1 MRILDEEDQNNEFK
15 ESWNSTDLLKWVCG
29 FANAKGGKMYIG
41 VKDNGEVIGLSNS
54 KKLMEDIP
62 NAIVSAFGMYNVEV
76 NLLRDRDK
84 KYIEI
89 VIPKSKVV
97 LDYKGVPYIKIG
109 TTLQTIKGDS
119 LRQSV
124 LSRGNLSWDA
134 YTVDGI
140 SIEDLD
146 EESFRIF
153 REEATKA
160 NILSGVNLD
169 DRLSI
174 LKELELIE
182 DDRLTRAAVLLFHP
196 RPYKVFPGSYVQIG
210 RFASEA
216 DILYQDEIK
225 GSLMILCKAII
236 RSLNTN
242 YKYNLISY
250 DKTTRHETQP
260 YPDVAVR
267 ESIYNALM
275 HNDWSACQPI
285 TIKVF
290 DLKMEISNRAVLPS
304 GWTMENHNSMHI
316 NPLISNTFRYAGFVE
331 KFGTGIPKML
341 NACKADGNPEPEYK
355 VYEKSIS
362 LILKTSEKYMLLV
375 SQLYGRK
382 DNETH
387 LNASVVDNVVDKTSN
402 VVDNVVD
409 KTSNVVDDI
418 QAMDAH
424 GRRKRLMELISAN
437 ASISIAELAL
447 IMAVT
452 KRTVDRDFAWLKERG
467 YISREGNSKKGYW
480 KILKAIED

>member
-1 MRILDEEDQNNEFK
+1 MRVYDEEDQNIEFK
-15 ESWNSTDLLKWVCG
+15 ESWSSTELLKWICG
-29 FANAKGGKMYIG
+29 FANAKGGRMYIG
-41 VKDNGEVIGLSNS
+41 VRDDGEVLGLSNS
-54 KKLMEDIP
+54 KKLMDDIP
-62 NAIVSAFGMYNVEV
+62 NAIVSAFGMYDAEV
-76 NLLRDRDK
+76 NLLRDGEK

-109 TTLQTIKGDS
+109 TTLQTMKGDS

-140 SIEDLD
+140 SVDDLD

-182 DDRLTRAAVLLFHP
+182 DGKLTRAAVLLFHA

-225 GSLMILCKAII
+225 GSLMVLCKAII

-267 ESIYNALM
+267 EGIYNALM

-290 DLKMEISNRAVLPS
+290 DLKMEISNRSVLPS
-304 GWTMENHNSMHI
+304 GWTMENHDSMHI
-316 NPLISNTFRYAGFVE
+316 NPLISNAFKYAGFVE

-341 NACKADGNPEPEYK
+341 NACKSGGNPEPEYK

-362 LILKTSEKYMLLV
+362 LVLKPSEKYMLLV
-375 SQLYGRK
+375 DQLYGRNINDIK
-382 DNETH
+382 
-387 LNASVVDNVVDKTSN
+387 LNTNVVD
-402 VVDNVVD
+402 VVNGVV
-409 KTSNVVDDI
+409 NVVDDPNENHVLNVS
-418 QAMDAH
+418 D
-424 GRRKRLMELISAN
+424 RRKRLLELISAN
-437 ASISIAELAL
+437 TSISIAELAL

-452 KRTVDRDFAWLKERG
+452 KRTVDRDISWLKEHG
-467 YISREGNSKKGYW
+467 YISREGNPKSGYW
-480 KILKAIED
+480 RVCKSIDD

>member
-1 MRILDEEDQNNEFK
+1 MIIQGEEDQNIEFK
-15 ESWNSTDLLKWVCG
+15 ESWSSTELLKWVCG
-29 FANAKGGKMYIG
+29 FANAKGGRMYIG
-41 VKDNGEVIGLSNS
+41 VRDDGEVLGLTNS

-62 NAIVSAFGMYNVEV
+62 NAIVSAFGMYDAEV
-76 NLLRDRDK
+76 NLLRDGEK

-109 TTLQTIKGDS
+109 TTLQTMKGDS
-119 LRQSV
+119 FRQSV

-140 SIEDLD
+140 GVDDLD

-174 LKELELIE
+174 LKELELI
-182 DDRLTRAAVLLFHP
+182 DDGKLTRAAILLFYA
-196 RPYKVFPGSYVQIG
+196 RPYKIFPGSYVQIG

-225 GSLMILCKAII
+225 GSLMVLCKAII

-267 ESIYNALM
+267 ESVYNALM

-285 TIKVF
+285 TIKAF
-290 DLKMEISNRAVLPS
+290 DLKMEISNRSVLPA
-304 GWTMENHNSMHI
+304 GWTMENHDSLHI
-316 NPLISNTFRYAGFVE
+316 NPLISNAFKYAGFVE

-341 NACKADGNPEPEYK
+341 NACKAEGNPEPEYK

-362 LILKTSEKYMLLV
+362 LVLKPSEKYMLLV
-375 SQLYGRK
+375 EQLYGSNINDTK
-382 DNETH
+382 QS
-387 LNASVVDNVVDKTSN
+387 ANVVDVVNN
-402 VVDNVVD
+402 VVDVVD
-409 KTSNVVDDI
+409 GTNENRVLNVHD
-418 QAMDAH
+418 
-424 GRRKRLMELISAN
+424 RRKRLLELISAN

-447 IMAVT
+447 IMTVT
-452 KRTVDRDFAWLKERG
+452 KRTVDRDISWLKEHG
-467 YISREGNSKKGYW
+467 YVRREGNSKSGCWRVCKS
-480 KILKAIED
+480 IDD